1 MQNSQS
7 SYAFLMTLP
16 DPTLQPE
23 RVLWLHVMAQAVI
36 DATSRD
42 RAIRREVSDWI
53 AHEDFEIVCGMAGLD
68 PAHIRYAISALL
80 KDRNRKRA
88 FKKAMEFRFLVR
100 TYVESH
106 TGDVDKK
113 RGA

>member
-1 MQNSQS
+1 MQEEHSAYKALLS
-7 SYAFLMTLP
+7 MP

-42 RAIRREVSDWI
+42 RAIRKEVSDWI

>member
-1 MQNSQS
+1 
-7 SYAFLMTLP
+7 MTLP

-42 RAIRREVSDWI
+42 RAIRKEVSDWI

-68 PAHIRYAISALL
+68 TAHIRYAISALL

>member
-1 MQNSQS
+1 
-7 SYAFLMTLP
+7 
-16 DPTLQPE
+16 
-23 RVLWLHVMAQAVI
+23 
-36 DATSRD
+36 
-42 RAIRREVSDWI
+42 
-53 AHEDFEIVCGMAGLD
+53 MAGLD
-68 PAHIRYAISALL
+68 PAHIRHAISALL

>member
-1 MQNSQS
+1 
-7 SYAFLMTLP
+7 MTLP

-42 RAIRREVSDWI
+42 RAIRKEVSDWI
-53 AHEDFEIVCGMAGLD
+53 SHEDFEIVCGMAGLD